1 MQFNGQVAVVT
12 GGSDGIG
19 KGIALAFAEAGA
31 SVVIAAR
38 RPDKLAETQAE
49 IEATGAQVLAV
60 PTDVTDAASVQR
72 LADEMIQ
79 RFGRVDVLVNNA
91 GGSFG
96 PTFARGPLLDLTE
109 SDFTECF
116 RVNVT
121 SVFLC
126 CKAFVPLMQA
136 QGRGVVVNTGSILA
150 GELRKPAAPFGVYSS
165 AKAALARLTRAM
177 ALEWAP
183 AVRVVTLAAGDI
195 DTPRVTASR
204 SPAEIEASKAT
215 IAMGRLGT
223 PADIAS
229 LVLFLASDSAS
240 WVTGANV
247 DINGGE

>member
-38 RPDKLAETQAE
+38 RPDNLAEAQAE

-72 LADEMIQ
+72 LADETIQ

-109 SDFTECF
+109 SDFAECF

-150 GELRKPAAPFGVYSS
+150 GELRKPAAPLGVYSS

-240 WVTGANV
+240 
-247 DINGGE
+247 